1 MRFSKVQTMSSPKV
15 ERIAP
20 SCILGEGPHW
30 DEKTQKLYYI
40 DIDGAAVLRHD
51 PKTGKNSKV
60 VFGGSTIS
68 LIVPVEGKPDT
79 FLISRGKEVHLLH
92 WDGEDKHEG
101 GNVTLRAL
109 TSVEKDLHSNRFN
122 DGKVDPWGRLW
133 AGTMPMGEPFEK
145 TSSTPGRGNLYL
157 LNSGDTCTM
166 ETKLTSVGI
175 ANGLDWSLDR
185 KTMYYIDSILLR
197 VDAFDMDGSNFK
209 PETRRTIFDFK
220 KKNIKGV
227 PDGMT
232 IDTEGKLW
240 VACFNGSQVIRID
253 PESGELLCS
262 IPIPSLM
269 TTSVAFGG
277 PNMDILY
284 VTSASLEMTD
294 EQRKADPNQGALFK
308 VTGTG
313 CKGFPGRAVKM

>member
-1 MRFSKVQTMSSPKV
+1 MSSSVPKV

-30 DEKTQKLYYI
+30 DVDTQKLYYI

-51 PKTGKNSKV
+51 PSTGKNTKV
-60 VFGGSTIS
+60 VFGGSTVS
-68 LIVPVEGKPDT
+68 FIVPVEGKPGT
-79 FLISRGKEVHLLH
+79 FIISRGRDVNLLTWNGENKH
-92 WDGEDKHEG
+92 DGNK
-101 GNVTLRAL
+101 VTLEPL
-109 TSVEKDLHSNRFN
+109 TSVENNLYINRFN
-122 DGKVDPWGRLW
+122 DGKADPWGRLW
-133 AGTMPMGEPFEK
+133 AGTMPMGETFEK
-145 TSSTPGRGNLYL
+145 TVSTPGRGSLYIM
-157 LNSGDTCTM
+157 STGKDIKM
-166 ETKLTSVGI
+166 ETQATSVGI
-175 ANGLDWSLDR
+175 SNGLDWSLDNR
-185 KTMYYIDSILLR
+185 TMYFIDSILLR
-197 VDAFDMDGSNFK
+197 VDAFTMEGSKMK

-220 KKNIKGV
+220 KNNIKGV

-240 VACFNGSQVIRID
+240 IACFNGSQVIRID
-253 PESGELLCS
+253 PVSGELLCT

-284 VTSASLEMTD
+284 VTSASLGMTD
-294 EQRKADPNQGALFK
+294 EQRAADPNAGAVFR